1 MIFRIAECCGKDWNH
16 QAWKLEPNLRGTNTC
31 MYQECTYVQVH
42 VHKYMLDL
50 WNITC
55 FTPFTIIIDHHTT
68 DLLLRVTHVYQMKT
82 CIGICV
88 CVCTCPVAGDGT
100 SRIPQKRRINR
111 ASMGQKKKTVT
122 AQRVETPQRPF
133 IFVYNKWYIHNRSLL
148 RYWTEFFLMKKILM
162 RRWTEQKFDLKKK
175 TEAHFSSHAGD
186 LGMGWGNGSKPTSS
200 AWTGVF
206 GSLWYTYLKFS
217 STKLNLFDCSVVR
230 VGRTITH
237 RIWSF
242 CRGNFS

>member
-1 MIFRIAECCGKDWNH
+1 MENFNINMLIVSMIFRIAECCGKDWNH

-42 VHKYMLDL
+42 VHKYMVDL

-111 ASMGQKKKTVT
+111 STMGQKKKTVT

-148 RYWTEFFLMKKILM
+148 RYWTVFF
-162 RRWTEQKFDLKKK
+162 FD
-175 TEAHFSSHAGD
+175 EENFDSSLD
-186 LGMGWGNGSKPTSS
+186 RTKVWFEEKNWGAFLIP
-200 AWTGVF
+200 
-206 GSLWYTYLKFS
+206 
-217 STKLNLFDCSVVR
+217 
-230 VGRTITH
+230 
-237 RIWSF
+237 
-242 CRGNFS
+242 CRGSRHGVRERKQTNI